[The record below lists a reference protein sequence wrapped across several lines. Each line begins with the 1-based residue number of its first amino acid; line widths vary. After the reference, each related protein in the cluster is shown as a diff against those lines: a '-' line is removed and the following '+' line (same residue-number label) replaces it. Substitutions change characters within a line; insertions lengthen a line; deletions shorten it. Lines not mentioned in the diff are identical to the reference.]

1 MENLRVLDVT
11 GQQLSVLPPFPDG
24 LQTLHCDENYLES
37 LPELPDTLEEL
48 YCDDNYLKSLPN
60 LPTNL
65 EYLFCSKNKLKS
77 LPVLLPIHLRNL
89 DCQNNL
95 LESLPNLP
103 SDITIL
109 NFQNN
114 LVKTIPVLPNNL
126 IELRC
131 SSNKL
136 KSLPL
141 LPNTLKI
148 LVCNNNLLRKLP
160 KLPPRLKQLNC
171 KKNLIMRFPT
181 LPKSLTHLISN
192 FDYLHDEDFE
202 RILTELQ
209 IPRRGNNEL
218 DKMTQCKITREL
230 RERKMFQ
237 PQWRDFVVP
246 DFFNPTLNGCQ
257 EMFTQPGFNNDDDE
271 DDEDDE
277 DGDDDDFDDDDFDDD
292 DEDDEDDDTVID
304 DVDDDNKPLRDPAQI
319 IKNLPD
325 IKLEKKGRF
334 LIKKTSTGQNIFDR
348 TPDENV
354 LEFLKEADNV
364 VLYFNEQY
372 YLFDRS
378 YFRIVPE
385 NLTYICDK
393 AYEHGLDVAGRLKI
407 DENGGHT
414 IYFSMRKLGLFGIVP
429 AHSIKQIVESKKQ
442 FFTIESKIPKEYAP
456 STAGYEVTHNLI
468 DDFASRAHC
477 QEGQGDDVYSVYQ
490 CELEATNKRSAN
502 GSNERSVSNSR
513 ERSLSQTRKKN
524 KNSRERSLSQTRQN
538 TNSGAVTRSQTRQNT
553 NSGAVTRS
561 QSRVTN
567 RGGTRKQ
574 KQKQPRKKMV

>member
-257 EMFTQPGFNNDDDE
+257 EMFTQPGFNNDDD
-271 DDEDDE
+271 D
-277 DGDDDDFDDDDFDDD
+277 DGDDDDLDDDFDDEM
-292 DEDDEDDDTVID
+292 DEDTVIGHI
-304 DVDDDNKPLRDPAQI
+304 DDDNNPLRDPDQI
-319 IKNLPD
+319 KNNLPD
-325 IKLEKKGRF
+325 IELEKKGIMR
-334 LIKKTSTGQNIFDR
+334 IKKDAVGVNVIDR

-354 LEFLKEADNV
+354 LEFLKEPDNV
-364 VLYFNEQY
+364 VFYFNGQY

-378 YFRIVPE
+378 YFMIVPE
-385 NLTYICDK
+385 NLIYICKQVYADLFNVTRDK
-393 AYEHGLDVAGRLKI
+393 LED
-407 DENGGHT
+407 DT
-414 IYFSMRKLGLFGIVP
+414 IYFSMRKIGLYGIVP
-429 AHSIKQIVESKKQ
+429 AHQIKQIIETKFQLFVIEPTEKQ
-442 FFTIESKIPKEYAP
+442 AP
-456 STAGYEVTHNLI
+456 STAAYELVHNNGANI
-468 DDFASRAHC
+468 VSRAHC
-477 QEGQGDDVYSVYQ
+477 QDGQGHAVYSVYQ
-490 CELEATNKRSAN
+490 CDLQATNKRSAS
-502 GSNERSVSNSR
+502 GSNERAVINSR
-513 ERSLSQTRKKN
+513 ERSRSPSQTRKK
-524 KNSRERSLSQTRQN
+524 KK
-538 TNSGAVTRSQTRQNT
+538 SGVVTRSQTRQNT